1 MATLSTQ
8 DFTTLVRNM
17 VTAVQAGAN
26 TLINLNVGS
35 VLRAILEAVAG
46 VILWLQGLIIYTLT
60 LTRAATS
67 VGSDLDSWMAD
78 YGLIRISAVAASGQ
92 VTFSRFTTT
101 TQAIIPVGAVV
112 QTADGSQS
120 FTVIADT
127 TNSAYNAT
135 LGGFVVAASVSS
147 LAVTVT
153 AVNAGSQG
161 NVGAATITSISNA
174 ISGIDTVSNAAAF
187 ANGIDAETDIAL
199 RIRFVLYLASLS
211 KGTKTAIG
219 SAIANVQQ
227 GIQYKLV
234 ENYDYNGTLDYG
246 FFYAVI
252 DDGTG
257 YPSST
262 LLSTVSNA
270 IDAVRGLTTR
280 FAVFAPVVVT
290 ATPTMVLTTGSGYNH
305 TTVVGQVVI

>member
-92 VTFSRFTTT
+92 VTFSRFTNT

>member
-46 VILWLQGLIIYTLT
+46 VNLWLQGLIIYTLT
-60 LTRAATS
+60 LTRGATS
-67 VGSDLDSWMAD
+67 VGSDLDSWVAD
-78 YGLIRISAVAASGQ
+78 YGLARLSAVAASGQ
-92 VTFSRFTTT
+92 VTFSRFTNT

>member
-92 VTFSRFTTT
+92 VTFSRFTNT

-174 ISGIDTVSNAAAF
+174 ISGIDTVSNAAAGPWYGGG
-187 ANGIDAETDIAL
+187 A
-199 RIRFVLYLASLS
+199 
-211 KGTKTAIG
+211 
-219 SAIANVQQ
+219 Q
-227 GIQYKLV
+227 
-234 ENYDYNGTLDYG
+234 GTL
-246 FFYAVI
+246 
-252 DDGTG
+252 
-257 YPSST
+257 
-262 LLSTVSNA
+262 
-270 IDAVRGLTTR
+270 
-280 FAVFAPVVVT
+280 
-290 ATPTMVLTTGSGYNH
+290 
-305 TTVVGQVVI
+305 